1 MKKEIS
7 KRHYQIGES
16 IKRTLSKLFMEG
28 RFEHKVNDFFS
39 IMEVMP
45 SRGFESA
52 IVYITALDL
61 NKSEEI
67 AKKLNEISSEIRYE
81 LANNSELRS
90 TPTLIFKVDKSLDYA
105 KKIDDIMNSAEF
117 KKDFENRH
125 VFFAGE

>member
-117 KKDFENRH
+117 KKDLED
-125 VFFAGE
+125 